1 MYRIGILSGEE
12 PLGYAVIERINGR
25 GLPGLN
31 AEFCRLREARISEPS
46 PYRVIID
53 RISHMVEYYSAYLKH
68 ASLSGTYVI
77 NNPFIFP
84 ADDKF
89 HNYCLAYKLGIPTP
103 RTACLPS
110 REYGEDLEPGDTR
123 NLELPPRWEE
133 IADYIGFP
141 AVLKPYDGYGW
152 RDVRKVSSMEDL
164 LAAYEESGEQVMV
177 LQEYIEFEHYVRA
190 FVIGKKKI
198 LPIRY
203 DPDNE
208 DRRYIVD
215 HKHLTDELGASIL
228 DACSRLN
235 EALGYDFNTV
245 EFAIRDKVAY
255 AIDFMNPMPATR
267 PEVITEEYFKWVVEN
282 LSEVA
287 IEYALGERPPE
298 DLKHAVHDRPPDA
311 GNTQQYPRFSQTRWN
326 HIIGAP
332 Q

>member
-12 PLGYAVIERINGR
+12 PLGYAVIEKINGLR
-25 GLPGLN
+25 MEGVT

-53 RISHMVEYYSAYLKH
+53 RISHLVEYYSAYLKH
-68 ASLSGTYVI
+68 AALSGTYVI

-89 HNYCLAYKLGIPTP
+89 HNYCLASKLGIPTP

-110 REYGEDLEPGDTR
+110 RDYGEDIEPGDLK
-123 NLELPPRWEE
+123 NLDLPPRWDD
-133 IADYIGFP
+133 ILRYIGFP
-141 AVLKPYDGYGW
+141 AVLKPYDGYGL
-152 RDVRKVSSMEDL
+152 RDVRKVETIEEL
-164 LAAYEESGEQVMV
+164 LQAYEESGEQVMV

-203 DPDNE
+203 DPENE
-208 DRRYIVD
+208 NNRYIVD

-228 DACSRLN
+228 DACARLN

-287 IEYALGERPPE
+287 IEYALSGKPPE
-298 DLKHAVHDRPPDA
+298 DLKAAIRVKSSEVPEPL
-311 GNTQQYPRFSQTRWN
+311 GYPRMSQSSRFQTME
-326 HIIGAP
+326 AP